1 MPKGGFMPGDPD
13 AARLIAELKLQRAL
27 LADVAAEIEA
37 GRRGLTVPAD
47 GSWHSPAQH
56 EFATALADV
65 SEQLRTAAHSLDAAV
80 ADLDADIAA
89 LAAT

>member
-1 MPKGGFMPGDPD
+1 MPGDPNT
-13 AARLIAELKLQRAL
+13 ARLIAELRQQRAL
-27 LADVAAEIEA
+27 LADVAAEIVA

-56 EFATALADV
+56 EFATALAGV
-65 SEQLRTAAHSLDAAV
+65 SEQLRMAAHALDAAV
-80 ADLDADIAA
+80 ADLDGDIAA